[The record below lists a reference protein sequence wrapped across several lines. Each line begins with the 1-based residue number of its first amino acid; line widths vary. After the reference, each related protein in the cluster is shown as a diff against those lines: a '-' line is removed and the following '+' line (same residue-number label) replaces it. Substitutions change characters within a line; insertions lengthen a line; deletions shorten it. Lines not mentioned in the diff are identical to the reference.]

1 MGFRSKILFTLIVF
15 CAGYAAGIYT
25 LAPVDESQIDGIGQ
39 TGFKHSVLKSNEFA
53 LSFNKK
59 MHEFI
64 GLAKVAASDVAQYV
78 SHKNSDKTATEP
90 QS

>member
-1 MGFRSKILFTLIVF
+1 MGFRNKILFTLIVF

-25 LAPVDESQIDGIGQ
+25 LTPVDESQIDSASQ
-39 TGFKHSVLKSNEFA
+39 SGFTHSILKSDEFA
-53 LSFNKK
+53 LSFNEK
-59 MHEFI
+59 MHKFI

-78 SHKNSDKTATEP
+78 NHKNSETVTEP

>member
-25 LAPVDESQIDGIGQ
+25 LAPVDESQIDG
-39 TGFKHSVLKSNEFA
+39 TSRSGFTHSILKSDEFA
-53 LSFNKK
+53 LSFNEK

-78 SHKNSDKTATEP
+78 SNKNSDKTAAEP

>member
-25 LAPVDESQIDGIGQ
+25 LAPVDESQIDSTSQ
-39 TGFKHSVLKSNEFA
+39 SGFTHSVLKSDEFA

-64 GLAKVAASDVAQYV
+64 GLAKIAASDVAQYIN
-78 SHKNSDKTATEP
+78 HKDSETAAEP

>member
-25 LAPVDESQIDGIGQ
+25 LAPVDESQIGSTGQ
-39 TGFKHSVLKSNEFA
+39 SGFTHSILKSDEFA
-53 LSFNKK
+53 LSFNEK

-64 GLAKVAASDVAQYV
+64 GFTKVAASDLAQYIN
-78 SHKNSDKTATEP
+78 HKDSETVAEP

>member
-15 CAGYAAGIYT
+15 CAGYVAGIYT
-25 LAPVDESQIDGIGQ
+25 LAPVDESQISNISQ
-39 TGFKHSVLKSNEFA
+39 SGFTHSILKSDEFA
-53 LSFNKK
+53 LSFNEK

-64 GLAKVAASDVAQYV
+64 GFTKVAASDVAQYV
-78 SHKNSDKTATEP
+78 NHKDSDEPATEP